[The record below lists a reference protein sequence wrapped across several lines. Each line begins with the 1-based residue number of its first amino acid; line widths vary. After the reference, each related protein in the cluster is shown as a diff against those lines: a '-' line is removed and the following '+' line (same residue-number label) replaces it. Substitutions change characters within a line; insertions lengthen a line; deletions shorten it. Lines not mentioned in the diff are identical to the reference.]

1 MSKLDYYGGI
11 SPREQVYLLCVFAEH
26 VRQKLTQAALDSI
39 RPSVEEEV
47 ALVMKDIMPTLRN
60 KLGELNSNLIDSI
73 IADYESNKSRG
84 DK

>member
-11 SPREQVYLLCVFAEH
+11 SPREQVYLLHVFAEH

-47 ALVMKDIMPTLRN
+47 ALVMKDILPTLRN

-84 DK
+84 GK